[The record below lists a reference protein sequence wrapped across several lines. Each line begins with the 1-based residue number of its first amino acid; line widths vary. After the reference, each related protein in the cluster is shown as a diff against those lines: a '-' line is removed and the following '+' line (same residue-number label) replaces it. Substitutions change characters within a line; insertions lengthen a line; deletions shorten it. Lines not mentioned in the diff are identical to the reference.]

1 MVRCANNTLYTGI
14 ALDVNKRFAEHVA
27 AGPRSA
33 KYLRGKGPLLLVY
46 VELVGDKS
54 AATRREIAVKKL
66 PKLAKELLVMAWQK
80 KAALLPLE
88 NENT

>member
-14 ALDVNKRFAEHVA
+14 ALDVNKRFAEHET

-33 KYLRGKGPLLLVY
+33 KYLRGKGPLVLVY

-54 AATRREIAVKKL
+54 AATRREMAVKKMT
-66 PKLAKELLVMAWQK
+66 KAVKELLVSDWQK

-88 NENT
+88 NENA

>member
-33 KYLRGKGPLLLVY
+33 KYLRGKGPLALVY
-46 VELVGDKS
+46 TELVGDKS
-54 AATRREIAVKKL
+54 AATRREMAVKKMT
-66 PKLAKELLVMAWQK
+66 KAVKEVMVNGWQK

-88 NENT
+88 NENA